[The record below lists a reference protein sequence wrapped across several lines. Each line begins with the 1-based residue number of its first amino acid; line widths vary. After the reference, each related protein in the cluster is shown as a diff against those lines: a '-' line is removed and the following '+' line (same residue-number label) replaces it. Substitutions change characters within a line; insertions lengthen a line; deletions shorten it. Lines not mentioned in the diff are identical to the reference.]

1 MLESVCKD
9 NDLYMYLKP
18 PCIIREFVPS
28 AISLLYLHVY
38 ICTAIGQYKMMA
50 HKQNGTEIP
59 SYFLQP
65 ALG

>member
-1 MLESVCKD
+1 MYKH

-18 PCIIREFVPS
+18 PCITREFVPS
-28 AISLLYLHVY
+28 AISLLYLHVQHKVKY
-38 ICTAIGQYKMMA
+38 NDGTYKIQ
-50 HKQNGTEIP
+50 QNGTEIP